1 MFNFRGNRDANRT
14 GRATP
19 EPASPTHE
27 DWGQEWGEDWRGGGE
42 AEREAEAHGG
52 PWYAQ
57 DTPAGAPP
65 IGERGFGAPDM
76 GGPDNPYRRNEAGAP
91 GGTWRA
97 HERGGQSPGSPTWRE
112 KAERDRAQR
121 GGQPSYG
128 GAGYYGDSRSG
139 GQSFNSAQRVY
150 PGDPGYREHPT
161 RPQTLSGTGGGTG
174 VGSRRPVGPKNYER
188 PDARVLGDVC
198 DRLAHHPEVDVSDVT
213 VDVDKGL
220 VKLGGTVGDR
230 RQKYIVEE
238 IADAVYGVKDV
249 ENQIRVRRPGEATGS
264 AASTQR
270 DSIGSWATGDEPPTS
285 PERTLNKS

>member
-1 MFNFRGNRDANRT
+1 MFNFRGDRGTSRV
-14 GRATP
+14 GRAKP

-27 DWGQEWGEDWRGGGE
+27 DWGQEWGEDWRGD
-42 AEREAEAHGG
+42 
-52 PWYAQ
+52 P
-57 DTPAGAPP
+57 T
-65 IGERGFGAPDM
+65 
-76 GGPDNPYRRNEAGAP
+76 
-91 GGTWRA
+91 
-97 HERGGQSPGSPTWRE
+97 SPNWRE
-112 KAERDRAQR
+112 QAERDRAQR
-121 GGQPSYG
+121 GGQPTYG

-139 GQSFNSAQRVY
+139 GQSYNGAQRVY

-161 RPQTLSGTGGGTG
+161 RPQTLSGTG

-188 PDARVLGDVC
+188 PDERVLGDVC
-198 DRLAHHPEVDVSDVT
+198 DRLAHHPDVDVSDVT

-249 ENQIRVRRPGEATGS
+249 ENQIRVRRPGEAADS
-264 AASTQR
+264 AQR
-270 DSIGSWATGDEPPTS
+270 DSIGSWAAGDEATPS

>member
-1 MFNFRGNRDANRT
+1 MFNFRGDRGASRT
-14 GRATP
+14 GRSKP
-19 EPASPTHE
+19 EPAGPTHE
-27 DWGQEWGEDWRGGGE
+27 DWGQEWGEDWRG
-42 AEREAEAHGG
+42 
-52 PWYAQ
+52 
-57 DTPAGAPP
+57 DT
-65 IGERGFGAPDM
+65 
-76 GGPDNPYRRNEAGAP
+76 
-91 GGTWRA
+91 T
-97 HERGGQSPGSPTWRE
+97 
-112 KAERDRAQR
+112 
-121 GGQPSYG
+121 YG

-161 RPQTLSGTGGGTG
+161 RPQTLSGTG

-188 PDARVLGDVC
+188 PDERVLGDVC
-198 DRLAHHPEVDVSDVT
+198 DRLAHHPDVDVSDVT

-249 ENQIRVRRPGEATGS
+249 ENQIRVRRPGEGADS
-264 AASTQR
+264 AQR
-270 DSIGSWATGDEPPTS
+270 DSIGSWASGSETGEATTS